1 MVCILAEM
9 AVPPDLQGLL
19 AYHTLHGFGGTCAV
33 LCGATSTFGTCSVCS
48 HTMGS
53 VDLTCVSAGEIVLSV
68 SSFLPFC
75 TSETCIRLVG
85 GYDQVL

>member
-19 AYHTLHGFGGTCAV
+19 AYHILHGFGGTCAV
-33 LCGATSTFGTCSVCS
+33 LCGATSTLGTCSVCS

-53 VDLTCVSAGEIVLSV
+53 VDLTCVSAGEDSPKCEL
-68 SSFLPFC
+68 FLAILH
-75 TSETCIRLVG
+75 IRNMYQISRWL
-85 GYDQVL
+85 